1 MAARNPTA
9 FIAYC
14 EELLLQPRSRI
25 LTSEIDDVAD
35 QQRFVFDR
43 QEPVLS
49 EFFPAV
55 TTTSGA
61 FVTAMIAEVRVK
73 DQCNDPFAASTV
85 NWACSAYAWAGAG
98 VTSFEVKVLNN
109 DAVTTFTQTITTSLT
124 SQIWRPFQNLASRIG
139 NHADTIEIQIRV
151 AGGAGNVY
159 LGGFAI
165 FAPET

>member
-1 MAARNPTA
+1 MAPRNPTA
-9 FIAYC
+9 FVAYC
-14 EELLLQPRSRI
+14 EELLLQARSRV
-25 LTSEIDDVAD
+25 LTSEIDDVIA
-35 QQRFVFDR
+35 QHTFCFDR
-43 QEPVLS
+43 SEPVLS

-73 DQCNDPFAASTV
+73 DQCNDPFAGSTV
-85 NWACSAYAWAGAG
+85 NWACTAYAWAGAG

-109 DAVTTFTQTITTSLT
+109 DAVTSFTQTISTTLT
-124 SQIWRPFQNLASRIG
+124 TASWRPFQNLASRIG
-139 NHADTIEIQIRV
+139 NHADTIEVQIRV

-159 LGGFAI
+159 LGGLGI